1 MNIYIF
7 IVSLVTT
14 DMLARLMRLSLISPI
29 PNRLMTDLYSP
40 TVPIKETELNIK

>member
-7 IVSLVTT
+7 IVNLVTT
-14 DMLARLMRLSLISPI
+14 DRLARLMRLSLIIPI
-29 PNRLMTDLYSP
+29 PNRFMTDFYSP